1 MKDCFEGK
9 IWLLGDDISVEDILP
24 SKVLYKQDVL
34 NEKDAMKFVFE
45 DYYKDWYKY
54 VKNGDII
61 VAGKNFGWGS
71 SRPAPRILK
80 EMGISCIVVESAS
93 RLFFRNSIHIG
104 VPIIICE
111 NITKYLKNNEYIKV
125 NIVNGIV
132 ENEEKNIKI
141 KGVGIPKN
149 SPPYE
154 IIQSGGVW

>member
-1 MKDCFEGK
+1 MKEYFKGK
-9 IWLLGDDISVEDILP
+9 IWLLGDNISVEDILP
-24 SKVLYKQDVL
+24 SKVLYKQDTL

-80 EMGISCIVVESAS
+80 KMGISCIVVESVS

-111 NITKYLKNNEYIKV
+111 DITKYLKNNEYIKAD
-125 NIVNGIV
+125 IVNGIV

-141 KGVGIPKN
+141 KGIGIPRN

-154 IIQSGGVW
+154 IIKRGGIL

>member
-132 ENEEKNIKI
+132 EKNIKI

-154 IIQSGGVW
+154 IIQSGGIW

>member
-154 IIQSGGVW
+154 IIQSGGIW

>member
-125 NIVNGIV
+125 NIVNGI
-132 ENEEKNIKI
+132 EEKNIKI

-154 IIQSGGVW
+154 IIQSGGIW